1 MPATYSIP
9 LTLSSDRKH
18 RALHGQLQHHRD
30 RRLAKTAT
38 ATLLLQQQQHQQQQ
52 QQNNQSRNRGEVG
65 GGRRLGQQHDQQHD
79 QQEDTILNS
88 NRNINNNNNNIDGAF
103 HPASWR
109 HFSVPTSSISS
120 SHGYYNDYDDD
131 AGANGGRR
139 RNLQQQEKEQ
149 QQQSKNQ
156 TPHESMMTTVGLSN
170 CHLVLYSGE
179 IAIGSFEDEPLPSVI
194 PQRFQVDF
202 DTGSSDFWIP
212 STKCDESCS
221 EQHPTW
227 RLYNSTRSRTYQPA
241 STDPTLNAFRLQY
254 EDGEQVRFVSFYTA
268 KTEKR
273 KSKRD

>member
-30 RRLAKTAT
+30 RRLAAVAKAT
-38 ATLLLQQQQHQQQQ
+38 SAAKAEATSAATLVQQQQQ
-52 QQNNQSRNRGEVG
+52 QQNDEKNRNREEEIG
-65 GGRRLGQQHDQQHD
+65 GGRRLGQPQQQQQ
-79 QQEDTILNS
+79 QQETILDRNS
-88 NRNINNNNNNIDGAF
+88 NNNNDGAF

-109 HFSVPTSSISS
+109 HFSVPTSIS
-120 SHGYYNDYDDD
+120 SHGHNNDYAGVDD
-131 AGANGGRR
+131 R
-139 RNLQQQEKEQ
+139 RNLQEQ
-149 QQQSKNQ
+149 QQQPPNNQ

-179 IAIGSFEDEPLPSVI
+179 IGIGSFEDEPLPVI

-202 DTGSSDFWIP
+202 DTGSSDFWVP
-212 STKCDESCS
+212 STKCDETCS
-221 EQHPTW
+221 EQHPAW

-254 EDGEQVRFVSFYTA
+254 EDGEQVRFT
-268 KTEKR
+268 KK
-273 KSKRD
+273 KK